1 MHSAGLMRDL
11 YPNELYQLFAKIR
24 VFLWLVELLFVNSLA
39 GVYPLFRCNAA
50 DLAGAAVRVHI
61 VLSSTSAAP
70 PSRIPCAEEY
80 SNTEEESTEKSPE
93 PSLKIPEN
101 PTQELDIVSPEITGD
116 KPQED
121 DVMFLENTVAVNILV
136 ERAMHLSL
144 KGTPTPL
151 FFHSFSFFMLFS
163 AIYP

>member
-1 MHSAGLMRDL
+1 M
-11 YPNELYQLFAKIR
+11 
-24 VFLWLVELLFVNSLA
+24 
-39 GVYPLFRCNAA
+39 
-50 DLAGAAVRVHI
+50 RVHI

-80 SNTEEESTEKSPE
+80 SNTDEESTEKSPE

-101 PTQELDIVSPEITGD
+101 PTQKLDSVSPEITGD

-121 DVMFLENTVAVNILV
+121 NVIFLENTVAVNILV

-151 FFHSFSFFMLFS
+151 FFHSFFS
-163 AIYP
+163 LCYFLQSTHNGRYMEQFKNQPLNFLQHSEWMQ

>member
-1 MHSAGLMRDL
+1 M
-11 YPNELYQLFAKIR
+11 
-24 VFLWLVELLFVNSLA
+24 NSLA